1 MQFIIAGG
9 FLLVLTLSASAQQSP
24 SQTAIQIDTIINQWA
39 QVIEAQ
45 QKQIS
50 EQQKEIADL
59 KAKYEPADKAA
70 AQPKN

>member
-1 MQFIIAGG
+1 MQFIKAGA
-9 FLLVLTLSASAQQSP
+9 FLLVLSLSANAQQSP

-70 AQPKN
+70 AQQKN